1 MASSAP
7 SVPLE
12 KVPILGKP
20 IIHVGYDIHTH
31 IVQTIINDCKSSTYV
46 VVNDSNV
53 SKVPYWEQL
62 VTEFEASLPEG
73 SRLLRFVTKP
83 GEANKTRATKES
95 IEDFML
101 RQGCTRD
108 TVVVAIGG
116 GIIGDMIGFVASTF
130 MRGVRVVQIPTSLL
144 AMVDSSIGGKTAV
157 DTPIGKNFI
166 GAFWQPQFVLVDIKW
181 LKTLAQREFI
191 NGMAEV
197 IKTAAIWNADEFT
210 RLEVNANSFL
220 DIVNNAQMVEYKS
233 TLTPETYTIS
243 NTDIETILDHVY
255 KLVLESIRVKA
266 DVVSSD
272 ERESSLRNLLNFG
285 HTIGHAYEAI
295 LTPQALHG
303 ECVSIGMVKEAELS
317 RYLGILST
325 TQVARLSKILV
336 AYGLPVSPTEK
347 WFKELTLQKTTPLD
361 VLLDKMSIDKKNDGS
376 KKKCVILES
385 IGKCYGTSA
394 HIVSDQDLRFIL
406 TDETL
411 VYPFNEIPA
420 DQNKVIVPP
429 GSKSISNRA
438 LVMAA
443 LGEGTCKIKNL
454 LHSDDTKHMLAAV
467 DLLKGANITWEDNGE
482 TVVLEGRGGETLT
495 VCDEEL
501 YLGNAGTASRFLTSV
516 AALVNSRPDKDYII
530 LTGNARM
537 QQRPIGP
544 LVDSLRANG
553 TKIDYVKNEG
563 SLPLKVYTNS
573 VFKGGRIELA
583 ATVSSQYVSSILMC
597 APYAQEPV
605 TLALVGG
612 KPISQLYVD
621 MTIRMM
627 DSFGIKVTASETEAY
642 TYHIPKGHYVNPPE
656 YVIESDASSATY
668 PLAFAALTG
677 TTVTVPNIGS
687 SSLQGDARFARDVL
701 KPMGCTVDQTAT
713 STTVTGPARGQLKPL
728 KHVDMEPMTDAF
740 LTACVVAAVA
750 NDGQGTGNTTTIE
763 GIANQRV
770 KECNRIEAMA
780 TQLAKFGVKT
790 QELPDGIQ
798 VFGLDSIDDLRI
810 PSDSSG
816 PIGVDTYDDHRVAMS
831 FSLLA
836 GMVNSQ
842 SSNKDATPVRILE
855 RHCTGK
861 TWPGWW
867 DVLHTDLGAKL
878 DGAEPLASS
887 KANSNKSVVII
898 GMRAAGK
905 TTISK
910 WCAAALGYK
919 LVDLDDLFEQQYGK
933 GTIKDFVAEYGWEKF
948 RVEEARIFS
957 EVIEKYGD
965 AGYVFSTGGGIVESE
980 ESRASLKK
988 FASEGGIVLHLHR
1001 DIEETIIFLQSDPTR
1016 PAYVEEIRD
1025 VWLKRE
1031 KWYNECSNF
1040 TFFAPH
1046 CGTEAQFQKL
1056 RNVFGNFVSMI
1067 TGKRTIEIPTK
1078 RSSFVCVNFDDL
1090 TEHVDSL
1097 NAITYGCDAV
1107 EVRIDQLAKFDD
1119 DFVSRQ
1125 LSTLRTLTDGLPII
1139 FTVRTKKQGG
1149 KFDDNDFV
1157 TLKKLFSLAL
1167 KSGVEFIDLELTL
1180 PTEIQYSVLNNK
1192 GFTKIIGSHHDFDAA
1207 FNWDDG
1213 EWENRFN
1220 QALSL
1225 DVDIVKFV
1233 GTATSFEDNLALE
1246 RFRFSHTSKP
1256 LIAINMGQLG
1266 QVSRVLNTVLTP
1278 VTSSLLPNAAA
1289 PGQLTLREINE
1300 IYTSMGGIIPK
1311 EFYIIGKPIGHS
1323 RSPILHNTGYEIL
1336 GLPHKLDKFETDSID
1351 EVKKQLLDGKKNLG
1365 GLCVTI
1371 PLKLD
1376 IIPLMDQL
1384 SDSATVIGAVN
1395 TVTPLGNGKFNGDN
1409 TDWLGIKNSL
1419 VSNGIPSSNIGVAG
1433 LVIGAGGT
1441 SRAAVYALHNMGCST
1456 IFLINRTNS
1465 KLHDLKK
1472 TFPGDFN
1479 LVVIESN
1486 EDADKIQ
1493 ETIGVAVSC
1502 VPADK
1507 PLDDALMSKLERCLT
1522 KTSNTKFVPTLLEAA
1537 YKPAFTPIMR
1547 LAKDKYQWQ
1556 TIPGAQMLVHQ
1567 GVAQFEKWTGLRAPF
1582 QAIFDEVTKD

>member
-1 MASSAP
+1 MASV

-12 KVPILGKP
+12 KVSILSKP
-20 IIHVGYDIHTH
+20 TIHVGYDIHTH
-31 IVQTIINDCKSSTYV
+31 IVQTIIKDCPSSTYV
-46 VVNDSNV
+46 VVNDANLC
-53 SKVPYWEQL
+53 KVPYWEQL
-62 VTEFEASLPEG
+62 VTEFEQSLPKG

-83 GEANKTRATKES
+83 GEAHKTRQTKET

-116 GIIGDMIGFVASTF
+116 GIIGDMIGFTAATF

-181 LKTLAQREFI
+181 LRTLPQREFI

-197 IKTAAIWNADEFT
+197 IKTACIWDAEEFT
-210 RLEVNANSFL
+210 RLEINANSFL
-220 DIVNNAQMVEYKS
+220 EIVNNAKFIDYKS
-233 TLTPETYTIS
+233 TMTTETYNIS
-243 NTDIETILDHVY
+243 DTNIEAILEHTY
-255 KLVLESIRVKA
+255 KLVLGSIKVKA

-317 RYLGILST
+317 RYWGILSS

-336 AYGLPVSPTEK
+336 AYGLPVSPEEK
-347 WFKELTLQKTTPLD
+347 WFKELTLQKTTPLET
-361 VLLDKMSIDKKNDGS
+361 LLDKMSIDKKNDGA

-394 HIVSDQDLRFIL
+394 HIVSDDDLRFIL

-411 VYPFNEIPA
+411 VYPFSNIPTN
-420 DQNKVIVPP
+420 QNKVIIPP

-454 LHSDDTKHMLAAV
+454 LHSDDTKHMLTAV

-495 VCDEEL
+495 ACDEEL
-501 YLGNAGTASRFLTSV
+501 YLGNAGTASRFLTTV
-516 AALVNSRPDKDYII
+516 ATLVKSRPDKDFII

-544 LVDSLRANG
+544 LVDSLRING
-553 TKIDYVKNEG
+553 TKIEYVKNEG
-563 SLPLKVYTNS
+563 CLPLKVYTDS

-583 ATVSSQYVSSILMC
+583 ATVSSQYVSSVLMC

-627 DSFGIKVTASETEAY
+627 DAFGIKVTQSETEPY
-642 TYHIPKGHYVNPPE
+642 TYHIPKGHYINPPE

-687 SSLQGDARFARDVL
+687 ASLQGDARFARDVL

-713 STTVTGPARGQLKPL
+713 STTVTGPAQGQLKPL

-740 LTACVVAAVA
+740 LTACVVAAAA
-750 NDGQGTGNTTTIE
+750 NDGQGSGNVTTIE

-780 TQLAKFGVKT
+780 SQLAKFGVET
-790 QELPDGIQ
+790 RELPDGIQ
-798 VFGLDSIDDLRI
+798 VYGLDSLDELKEPR
-810 PSDSSG
+810 DSSG
-816 PIGVDTYDDHRVAMS
+816 PVGIDTYDDHRVAMS

-836 GMVNSQ
+836 GMVNY
-842 SSNKDATPVRILE
+842 NKKDQDVTPVRILE

-867 DVLHTDLGAKL
+867 DVLHTDLGTKL
-878 DGAEPLASS
+878 DGAEPLNTS
-887 KANSNKSVVII
+887 KTNSNKSVVII

-919 LVDLDDLFEQQYGK
+919 LVDLDELFEQQYKK
-933 GTIKDFVAEYGWEKF
+933 GTIKEFVAEKGWEKF
-948 RVEEARIFS
+948 RIEEARIFR

-965 AGYVFSTGGGIVESE
+965 AGYVFSTGGGIVESA
-980 ESRASLKK
+980 ESRDSLKK

-1025 VWLKRE
+1025 VWTKRE
-1031 KWYNECSNF
+1031 KWYNECSNY

-1046 CGTEAQFQKL
+1046 CATESQFQKL
-1056 RNVFGNFVSMI
+1056 RKVFGGFINMVAGKKQI
-1067 TGKRTIEIPTK
+1067 TIPTK
-1078 RSSFVCVNFDDL
+1078 RSAFVCLTFEDL

-1097 NAITYGCDAV
+1097 NPITYGCDAV
-1107 EVRIDQLAKFDD
+1107 EVRVDHLAEYDAD
-1119 DFVSRQ
+1119 YVSRQ
-1125 LSTLRTLTDGLPII
+1125 LSTLRTVTEGLPII

-1149 KFDDNDFV
+1149 KFADDDYE
-1157 TLKKLFSLAL
+1157 TLKKLFNLAL

-1180 PTEIQYSVLNNK
+1180 PSEIQYNVLNNK

-1207 FNWDDG
+1207 YDWNDA
-1213 EWENRFN
+1213 EWENRYN

-1233 GTATSFEDNLALE
+1233 GTATKFEDNLTLE
-1246 RFRFSHTSKP
+1246 RFRHAHTTKP
-1256 LIAINMGQLG
+1256 LIAINMGQVG
-1266 QVSRVLNTVLTP
+1266 QVSRVLNTLLTP
-1278 VTSSLLPNAAA
+1278 ITSKHLDTIAA
-1289 PGQLTLREINE
+1289 PGQLTIQEINQ
-1300 IYTSMGGIIPK
+1300 IYTSMGGITAK
-1311 EFYIIGKPIGHS
+1311 EFFVVGKPIGHS
-1323 RSPILHNTGYEIL
+1323 RSPVLHNTGYELL
-1336 GLPHKLDKFETDSID
+1336 GLPHHFDKYETDSIQD
-1351 EVKKQLLDGKKNLG
+1351 VKKELLDGKKNLG
-1365 GLCVTI
+1365 GLAVTI

-1376 IIPLMDQL
+1376 IIQYMDEL
-1384 SDSATVIGAVN
+1384 SEAAKVIGAVN
-1395 TVTPLGNGKFNGDN
+1395 TVIPIEGGKFKGDN

-1419 VSNGIPSSNIGVAG
+1419 IGNGVPNTVSGVSG

-1441 SRAAVYALHNMGCST
+1441 SRAAIYALHNLGCER
-1456 IFLINRTNS
+1456 IFLINRTTS
-1465 KLHDLKK
+1465 KLEELKK
-1472 TFPGDFN
+1472 SFPEEYN
-1479 LVVIESN
+1479 LVIVETI
-1486 EDADKIQ
+1486 EDAEKIQ
-1493 ETIGVAVSC
+1493 DTISVAVSC

-1507 PLDDALMSKLERCLT
+1507 PLDETLVSKLERCLT
-1522 KTSNTKFVPTLLEAA
+1522 KTTQAKFLPTLLEAA
-1537 YKPAFTPIMR
+1537 YLPAVTPIMK
-1547 LAKDKYQWQ
+1547 LAKDKYQWHVV
-1556 TIPGAQMLVHQ
+1556 PGAQLLVHQ
-1567 GVAQFEKWTGLRAPF
+1567 GVAQFEKWTGVTAPF
-1582 QAIFDEVTKD
+1582 QAIFEEVTKN